1 MTPWSVSPSAGWSN
15 SAALAASPSILQAPS
30 SSEYSEWTWRCTAAA
45 KATPSMRSRSDGAG
59 NDPALWGFL
68 HYGRGM
74 GLILALAMAVAGGN
88 LVVTTAPEKVRAGRT
103 VHVRATGQV
112 GASGGHLWIFR
123 DRTGWAVRARSE
135 RRRGKR
141 VGSGPVTGAFDFEAG
156 VRARRGGRPWGWGY
170 LL

>member
-15 SAALAASPSILQAPS
+15 SAARAASPSILQAPS

-59 NDPALWGFL
+59 NDPALWEFL

-74 GLILALAMAVAGGN
+74 GLILALAVGVAVGTR
-88 LVVTTAPEKVRAGRT
+88 VVTPAPEKVHAAHR

-112 GASGGHLWIFR
+112 GDSGGHLWIFR
-123 DRTGWAVRARSE
+123 DRKGCA
-135 RRRGKR
+135 
-141 VGSGPVTGAFDFEAG
+141 
-156 VRARRGGRPWGWGY
+156 
-170 LL
+170 